1 MEHGNPTRRPNDNL
15 HRARG
20 IHPNEG
26 GVSMSTLFNR
36 NIQDIVLHHMGDGK
50 PPEISILQRWNPA
63 NYDYPEY
70 DFGVEAD
77 GTIRNGRPLNFQG
90 AHTLSDK
97 PPYSQKGNQWWNQNS
112 IGIGIAGD
120 FTLYPM
126 PQAQFNALVALVKRL
141 MSQYGLTLDNV
152 YPHGQVTYTDC
163 PGCTYSKLPN
173 AKGLWS
179 YDEFEKA
186 VLSPISSIQ
195 PVVANNA
202 TTDKDGYVL
211 VRILDSLA
219 DEFVKETMKKY
230 ACKRIVLP

>member
-1 MEHGNPTRRPNDNL
+1 
-15 HRARG
+15 
-20 IHPNEG
+20 
-26 GVSMSTLFNR
+26 
-36 NIQDIVLHHMGDGK
+36 MGDGK
-50 PPEISILQRWNPA
+50 PPEVSILQRWNPS

-77 GTIRNGRPLNFQG
+77 GTIRIGRPLNYQG

-120 FTLYPM
+120 FTKYPM

-163 PGCTYSKLPN
+163 PGCTYSKLPS

-186 VLSPISSIQ
+186 VSSGAATIIQGVVKVDTVVQQTDHDVYLSVRVLESKAD
-195 PVVANNA
+195 VVAKQIIAMGYA
-202 TTDKDGYVL
+202 TKRL
-211 VRILDSLA
+211 ELA
-219 DEFVKETMKKY
+219 
-230 ACKRIVLP
+230 